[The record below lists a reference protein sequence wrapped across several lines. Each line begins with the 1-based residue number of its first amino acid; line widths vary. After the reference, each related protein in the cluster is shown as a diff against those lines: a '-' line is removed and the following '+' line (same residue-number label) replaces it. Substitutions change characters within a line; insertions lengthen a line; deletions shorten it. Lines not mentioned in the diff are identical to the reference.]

1 MVLPNSLFSFSWPF
15 ITYPGEE
22 EEEEEEEKKNKVA
35 GTIYTN
41 FLFFKKS
48 SSL

>member
-15 ITYPGEE
+15 ITYPG
-22 EEEEEEEKKNKVA
+22 EEEEEEKKNKVA